1 MNSINQTIISQ
12 YATNPI
18 IRTLIDNWNVN
29 IDPSVDFQ
37 EFYDK
42 IWNIETAVGLGLDIW
57 GKIVGVSRYLALPE
71 LLDYFGFGNVADDW
85 SPFNVD
91 PFYNG
96 LSGAG
101 GYALTDTAYRSLIM
115 IKALTNISDTTA
127 VSLNQL
133 LQLMFV
139 GRGRFYVLDLGG
151 MNGRYVFEFW
161 LTAYEKS
168 IITASGVFPRPA
180 GVNISVMIAPN
191 DFFGFAEAGEESLPF
206 GDGTFYNEGLIYV
219 K

>member
-1 MNSINQTIISQ
+1 MTDIIRTIISQ
-12 YATNPI
+12 YANSPI
-18 IRTLIDNWNVN
+18 IRTLIDNWNEN
-29 IDPSVDFQ
+29 IDLSASFQ
-37 EFYDK
+37 QFYDK
-42 IWNIETAVGLGLDIW
+42 VWNIETAVGFGLDIW

-71 LLDYFGFGNVADDW
+71 LSDYFGFDNANDDW
-85 SPFNVD
+85 SPFDVD

-115 IKALTNISDTTA
+115 TKALANISDTTA
-127 VSLNQL
+127 NSLNIL
-133 LQLMFV
+133 LQLMFA
-139 GRGRFYVLDLGG
+139 GRGRFYVLDLGA
-151 MNGRYVFEFW
+151 MNARYVFEFW
-161 LTAYEKS
+161 LTAYEIS
-168 IITASGVFPRPA
+168 IMTASGIFPRPA

-191 DFFGFAEAGEESLPF
+191 DFFGFAEAGEESLSF